1 MRGREAHHA
10 QLQPPRTR
18 IEPPLT
24 PLGTFPF
31 GQPIRPLTQ
40 HDRSPKKVFVLGVY
54 ASAVHARWVDERCK
68 PKISAVAVASEPEI
82 FWRGSQDEAASII
95 AAIELPPEAGQL
107 MPAAAS
113 LNGPSGVALDELF
126 LNPLGYSRDD
136 AWLCDLVPYSCM
148 NEKQEAALKR
158 AYDPEIRKLGLPRY
172 DWPLLP
178 SELADDA
185 RCAEIESELLA
196 SGAEL
201 VITLGDLPLKWFT
214 RRYGSKARLSSYGS
228 ESDQYGRRHPFTV
241 AGRAMQ
247 LLPLVH
253 PRQAARLG
261 LHSPKLASWHDEW
274 VARNR

>member
-1 MRGREAHHA
+1 MD
-10 QLQPPRTR
+10 
-18 IEPPLT
+18 

-31 GQPIRPLTQ
+31 GQPIKPLTQ
-40 HDRSPKKVFVLGVY
+40 RDRSPKKVFVLGVY
-54 ASAVHARWVDERCK
+54 ASAVHARWIDERGK
-68 PKISAVAVASEPEI
+68 PKINAVAVASEPEI
-82 FWRGSQDEAASII
+82 FWRGSQEAAASII
-95 AAIELPPEAGQL
+95 AAIGLPPEAGRL

-126 LNPLGYSRDD
+126 LKPLGYSRDD

-158 AYDPEIRKLGLPRY
+158 AYDPEIRRLGLPRY

-178 SELADDA
+178 SELADEF

-214 RRYGSKARLSSYGS
+214 RRYGSKAKLSSYGS
-228 ESDQYGRRHPFTV
+228 ESDRYGRQHPLSV

-261 LHSPKLASWHDEW
+261 SHSPTWASAHEQWTT
-274 VARNR
+274 RIR